1 MKRTRASLAA
11 EAAAKG
17 PSEPRTPKQEL
28 MLRRRNRRK
37 VDFKTLA
44 GVLRESTRNYLDLLN
59 GDVSLEMGEVRGRAI
74 ARHREILLGM
84 LQQQGLLE
92 LTQELQAMRKGN
104 TTNWDRLADMSIEEL
119 DALPS
124 EVDKLEQIK

>member
-1 MKRTRASLAA
+1 
-11 EAAAKG
+11 
-17 PSEPRTPKQEL
+17 

-59 GDVSLEMGEVRGRAI
+59 GDISLEMGEVRGRAI

-92 LTQELQAMRKGN
+92 LTQELQALRK
-104 TTNWDRLADMSIEEL
+104 DEPSRLRLEDMSIEEL
-119 DALPS
+119 DALP
-124 EVDKLEQIK
+124 EIEQSK